1 LLRPDKFNLDAVS
14 LESLC
19 GQAQDLKIIEDA
31 IR

>member
-14 LESLC
+14 FKSLC